1 MSGRPDV
8 IFVGMVCSVS
18 GDPGVARVVRSGAGW
33 NLVGVSRQRPGSV
46 LPTADTPEATGVFY
60 ADPAYSGCFHCGARG
75 FVRCGRCQ
83 TLGCW
88 QEESDTFRCGH
99 CGSSG
104 PVTGTI
110 ESLSV
115 LGGG

>member
-1 MSGRPDV
+1 MTERSDV

-18 GDPGVARVVRSGAGW
+18 GDPGVARLIRTDTGW
-33 NLVGVSRQRPGSV
+33 NLLGVSRQRPGSV
-46 LPTADTPEATGVFY
+46 LPGSDRPEATGAFY
-60 ADPAYSGCFHCGARG
+60 AAPSYPGCFNCGARG
-75 FVRCGRCQ
+75 FVRCGRCGS
-83 TLGCW
+83 LGCW
-88 QEESDTFRCGH
+88 HEETDTFRCGH